1 MKPNYSII
9 SSRDQKIHDERR
21 RVWSPAFGAKAL
33 KSYEPRVLENVAKM
47 DGLIEKAA
55 IAGRPVDVTNLCYW
69 FAFDVMGEFA
79 FAESFGMLDNES
91 YHKVI
96 VLFRNA
102 MHMLGPLSPVLWLT
116 RGTMSLL
123 PGVWR
128 VGDWN
133 KWFAYCHEQMAKRV
147 SVRAN
152 KVCHQKH
159 HTNNV
164 QMKPTKP
171 DISTY
176 LIKDAEANG
185 FRDSDKKF
193 LNGDAV
199 TVIIGGR

>member
-1 MKPNYSII
+1 
-9 SSRDQKIHDERR
+9 
-21 RVWSPAFGAKAL
+21 L
-33 KSYEPRVLENVAKM
+33 KSYEPRVLENVGKL
-47 DGLIEKAA
+47 DRFIERAA
-55 IAGRPVDVTNLCYW
+55 SAGRPVDVTNLCYW
-69 FAFDVMGEFA
+69 FAFDIMGEFA

-91 YHKVI
+91 YHRVI
-96 VLFRNA
+96 VLFRQA
-102 MHMLGPLSPVLWLT
+102 MKMLGPLSPILWFT

-147 SVRAN
+147 GVRT
-152 KVCHQKH
+152 VHWRDQDSY
-159 HTNNV
+159 TNHL
-164 QMKPTKP
+164 QMKPEKP
-171 DISTY
+171 DISSY

-185 FRDSDKKF
+185 FTTSDKKF